1 MVQWKGMFLIMK
13 VRELLAQ
20 CDANKIYHF
29 IKENKDIYGFSKT
42 EFKKKMKALLAN
54 VDEPTQEFVLIYTPH
69 IAVGGTASDRDLFL
83 VHPSEVNDLIISKK
97 KALDIMMCCSRC
109 ECDMTSVSN
118 VLNAEICPLSLKSFY
133 DYEICAETFFALAIS
148 PQEVAEYN
156 TCATAHLIQHAR
168 DVITHE
174 NVPSK
179 VKISERTKNLCRD
192 IDASLAQ
199 NTLIYYPYYV
209 SVASMVP

>member
-20 CDANKIYHF
+20 CDTNKTYHF
-29 IKENKDIYGFSKT
+29 IKENKGIYGFSKT
-42 EFKKKMKALLAN
+42 DFKKKIENLLAN
-54 VDEPTQEFVLIYTPH
+54 KEEATQEFVLIYTPH
-69 IAVGGTASDRDLFL
+69 IAVGSTATDRDLFL
-83 VHPSEVNDLIISKK
+83 VQPQEVNNLIISQK
-97 KALDIMMCCSRC
+97 KATDIMMCCSRC
-109 ECDMTSVSN
+109 ECDMTSISN
-118 VLNAEICPLSLKSFY
+118 VLNADICPLSLKSFY
-133 DYEICAETFFALAIS
+133 DYEICAEVFFALAIT
-148 PQEVAEYN
+148 PQEVIEYN
-156 TCATAHLIQHAR
+156 NSTTAHLIQHAK

-179 VKISERTKNLCRD
+179 IKISERAKRLCRD
-192 IDASLAQ
+192 TEVSLAQ